1 MFYVHA
7 ILMVFLSSAVS
18 ADLASLRRFAQG
30 GPPPPA
36 GARQV
41 SGGGPSP
48 AGARQVARSG
58 AHGGPHPAG
67 ARQVAGS
74 VQNRLPSSSPV
85 VGSSDTRPS
94 IEVTL
99 APNPRQDVGSIFFPS
114 GSQVIKHVALP
125 KVPAVKSNVTPLPTP
140 EHSTLLK
147 VLDQSGPESSLVSGP
162 EIVAADLVR
171 IPKNQAM
178 NLFQLQTPPVAPIAP
193 LVQQTLPK
201 QSGSQ
206 PAQPSFAR
214 IPKLQS
220 SNPAPSTPPQPQ
232 VHHVEPE
239 NKFQPDESLFAPD
252 NAEVFRNQPQ
262 LTEEELELEAAVSMI
277 RNNWHFVK
285 SGGRL
290 IISHKDDDLIII
302 AKDSLFR
309 RDA

>member
-1 MFYVHA
+1 M
-7 ILMVFLSSAVS
+7 ISLSSAVS

-41 SGGGPSP
+41 AGGGPPP

-67 ARQVAGS
+67 ARQLAGS
-74 VQNRLPSSSPV
+74 GLNRLLSSPPV

-94 IEVTL
+94 IEVTS
-99 APNPRQDVGSIFFPS
+99 APAPRQDAGVFFPF
-114 GSQVIKHVALP
+114 GSKVIKHVALP
-125 KVPAVKSNVTPLPTP
+125 KVPAVKSNATPLPTP
-140 EHSTLLK
+140 EHSTLMK
-147 VLDQSGPESSLVSGP
+147 VLDQSGPESSGVSGP

-178 NLFQLQTPPVAPIAP
+178 NLFQLQTPPVVPNAP
-193 LVQQTLPK
+193 LVQQTLPT
-201 QSGSQ
+201 QLENLPVQ
-206 PAQPSFAR
+206 PAFAR
-214 IPKLQS
+214 IPKLQP
-220 SNPAPSTPPQPQ
+220 SNPVPSTPPQPQ
-232 VHHVEPE
+232 VHQVEPE

-252 NAEVFRNQPQ
+252 NAEVFSNPPQ
-262 LTEEELELEAAVSMI
+262 LSDEELELEAAVSMI

-309 RDA
+309 REA